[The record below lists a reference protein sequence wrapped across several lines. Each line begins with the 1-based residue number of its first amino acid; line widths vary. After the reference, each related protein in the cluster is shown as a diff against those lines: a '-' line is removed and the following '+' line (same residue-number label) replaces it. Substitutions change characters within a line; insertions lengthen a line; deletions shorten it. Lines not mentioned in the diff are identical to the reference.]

1 MPMAAGNAIVLVD
14 AGFLLKA
21 LLIHVGMQNREDVE
35 VDYAGLTEA
44 LTDVAEQETGRRV
57 LRQIWYDAAR
67 NGRARPEHRALG
79 SVPGVHVRLGWI
91 IDTNRGPQQKAV
103 DTALVRDLVVGS
115 VRRVADDVVL
125 IAGDGD
131 LAPGLE
137 EAVERGLRVHLWG
150 VSSADPRVRQSEA
163 LIALADQRLTLELAD
178 LGLHVRKRGLTE
190 GAARGSR
197 AVRRCRDRRDVR
209 SRRLYDRPRTAR
221 ARGGRTVNAAAKATT
236 SRHAGSAT
244 PASDDQFPRAA
255 AGSGARPRRGRRITS
270 RSEPRRRDVW
280 VPVVDTRQPW
290 CARTLP
296 GGGSPARLATAHG
309 HGPACLCAAARP

>member
-1 MPMAAGNAIVLVD
+1 MAAGNAIVFVD
-14 AGFLLKA
+14 AGYLLKA

-67 NGRARPEHRALG
+67 NGRSRPEHRALG

-178 LGLHVRKRGLTE
+178 LGLHVRKRADSLREQIEDPALSVDAAIVATSALEDSTTGHELREPAAE
-190 GAARGSR
+190 GPSMPQPRPPRR
-197 AVRRCRDRRDVR
+197 ATLGPPPLRQ
-209 SRRLYDRPRTAR
+209 
-221 ARGGRTVNAAAKATT
+221 
-236 SRHAGSAT
+236 
-244 PASDDQFPRAA
+244 DDQFPRAA
-255 AGSGARPRRGRRITS
+255 VGSGARPRRGRRITS

-280 VPVVDTRQPW
+280 VPVVDTRRPW